1 MKIKALLFISMTLL
15 MAYGCRPR
23 PNPVLQDPK
32 TSEVKTFSQA
42 DLKPGE
48 ALVLISTTQGDI
60 HIKLYAETPLH
71 RDNFIT
77 LAEKGFF
84 DSLLF
89 HRVIPKFVIQGG
101 DPVSKHAK
109 PNELLGDGDVG
120 YTIPSEIDQK
130 RFHKRGALGAAR
142 ESDFV
147 TPTRESSGCQFYIV
161 QGRSWTDSLLKVQ
174 ARRIDKMHATNNIIR
189 NPAHKALVER
199 CKKYS
204 EIPDSM
210 KVINAQLD
218 LLIEE
223 ELKTIKPYV
232 FSPEQVTAY
241 TTIGGTPHLDNSYTV
256 FGEVVLGMEVVDKI
270 IVKPTN
276 SKDRPLTDVRMTSVK
291 VLMKK

>member
-1 MKIKALLFISMTLL
+1 MKFRYFLFISMTLL

-23 PNPVLQDPK
+23 PDKGPK
-32 TSEVKTFSQA
+32 IPPPLEVKPLSLA
-42 DLKPGE
+42 DLKAGE

-71 RDNFIT
+71 RDNFIK

-109 PNELLGDGDVG
+109 PNEPLGDGDVG
-120 YTIPSEIDQK
+120 YTVPSEIDQK
-130 RFHKRGALGAAR
+130 LFHKRGALGAAR
-142 ESDFV
+142 ESDFI

-161 QGRSWTDSLLKVQ
+161 QGKSWTDSLLKVQ
-174 ARRIDKMHATNNIIR
+174 AKRIDKMHATNNIIR
-189 NPAHKALVER
+189 NPAHKILVER
-199 CKKYS
+199 YKKYS

-210 KVINAQLD
+210 KVINAELD
-218 LLIEE
+218 MLIQE
-223 ELKTIKPYV
+223 ELKVIKPYV
-232 FSPEQVTAY
+232 FSPEQVKAY
-241 TTIGGTPHLDNSYTV
+241 TTIGGTPHLDNNYTV
-256 FGEVVLGMEVVDKI
+256 FGEVVQGMEVVDKI

-276 SKDRPLTDVRMTSVK
+276 SKDRPLTDVRMISVK